1 MPKKYPNIITA
12 STSVLVKEI
21 LGRLKLVVPE
31 VVHFFRRFCYL
42 APYRLYLSLICGWIH
57 GSKFRLR
64 HLCHGLPEV
73 CPGQIVAVI
82 HHPPLP

>member
-42 APYRLYLSLICGWIH
+42 LPYRYTYRLSVD
-57 GSKFRLR
+57 GSMDQNSAYVIYAMD
-64 HLCHGLPEV
+64 LPRSAQ
-73 CPGQIVAVI
+73 GK
-82 HHPPLP
+82 